1 MVKDCFQENLMD
13 KIFSKIH
20 DICRKFIKN
29 EKLMNIIVK
38 LISKEVFS
46 YLFFGVLTT
55 VVNLIVFK
63 IFKDR
68 MNVLVANVIAWVAAV
83 VFAFVTNKLFVFES
97 KSWKPKVFVK
107 EIVSFGGARL
117 ITLGIEELGLFVMIN
132 CLHLERTLALPF
144 VSGEMVIKGIIAVVV
159 VVLNY
164 VFSKLIIFK
173 KKEMPKEY

>member
-1 MVKDCFQENLMD
+1 MD
-13 KIFSKIH
+13 KIFTKIH

-63 IFKDR
+63 LFKDR
-68 MNVLVANVIAWVAAV
+68 MDVLLANVVAWVAAV
-83 VFAFVTNKLFVFES
+83 IFAFVTNKFFVFES
-97 KSWKPKVFVK
+97 KSWKPNILVK
-107 EIVSFGGARL
+107 EIVSFSGARL
-117 ITLGIEELGLFVMIN
+117 LTLGIEELGLLVMIN
-132 CLHLERTLALPF
+132 LLHLEKILTIPSLL
-144 VSGEMVIKGIIAVVV
+144 SGEMVIKLIISVIV

-164 VFSKLIIFK
+164 IFSKLIIFK
-173 KKEMPKEY
+173 KKDMPKEY

>member
-1 MVKDCFQENLMD
+1 MD
-13 KIFSKIH
+13 KIFTKIH

-63 IFKDR
+63 LFKDR
-68 MNVLVANVIAWVAAV
+68 MDVLIANVVAWVAAV
-83 VFAFVTNKLFVFES
+83 IFAFVTNKLFVFES
-97 KSWKPKVFVK
+97 KSWKPNILVK
-107 EIVSFGGARL
+107 EIISFSGARL
-117 ITLGIEELGLFVMIN
+117 LTLGIEELGLLVMIN
-132 CLHLERTLALPF
+132 WLHLEKTLALPF
-144 VSGEMVIKGIIAVVV
+144 VSGEMLIKIIISVIV

-164 VFSKLIIFK
+164 IFSKLIIFK
-173 KKEMPKEY
+173 KKDMPKEY